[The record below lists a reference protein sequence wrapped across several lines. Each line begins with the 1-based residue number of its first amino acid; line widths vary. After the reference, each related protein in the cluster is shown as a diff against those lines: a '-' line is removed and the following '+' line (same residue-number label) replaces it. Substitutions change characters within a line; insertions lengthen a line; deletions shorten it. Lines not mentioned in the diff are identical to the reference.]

1 MTMVLNIVIAI
12 IFFILGFIIGIIATL
27 VVLFGKDSRVRIT
40 RGDDWENHNLGDF
53 D

>member
-1 MTMVLNIVIAI
+1 MNILIGIIIAI

-27 VVLFGKDSRVRIT
+27 VVLFGKNSRIRIT

>member
-1 MTMVLNIVIAI
+1 MTIVLNIVIAI